1 MQASN
6 LKELYPFASQQW
18 LDSLLCLPALRQH
31 LFLRHRFASSPITN
45 PLGSLVF
52 LGTPFYVK
60 QWEKYGKPLL
70 ALTVV
75 FSVAVAAVVMLF
87 YLFFWEWLVLTI
99 ANKYPT

>member
-60 QWEKYGKPLL
+60 QWEGWGWSML
-70 ALTVV
+70 AFSVLV
-75 FSVAVAAVVMLF
+75 SVAVAAAAMFF
-87 YLFFWEWLVLTI
+87 YAFFWKWLVLTI
-99 ANKYPT
+99 AHRSPA